1 MSLGPMEI
9 FLIVAVVVLLFGGK
23 KFPQLM
29 KGIGEGLRE
38 FKKAKADDDA
48 TGHPAQLKKHE

>member
-1 MSLGPMEI
+1 MEI

>member
-1 MSLGPMEI
+1 MEI
-9 FLIVAVVVLLFGGK
+9 FLVVAVVVLLFGGK

-38 FKKAKADDDA
+38 FKKAKAEDDA
-48 TGHPAQLKKHE
+48 SEHTAQLKKHE